1 MELAT
6 NSRGNLTVAEP
17 VVLYWLLATVM
28 AFAAML
34 LAGWMWA
41 EPGAID
47 GQPGWFRPLALSLSA
62 LASLGIAAWARFG
75 KPIEFDRRRQAVV
88 RGQRVVAPYAEIIH
102 VELREVST
110 ENNRTSY
117 RVLLARKGKGAL
129 RIDLGPIP
137 NDLDAST
144 AAAKIA
150 TAIDRPVQ
158 LVRV

>member
-47 GQPGWFRPLALSLSA
+47 GQPDWFRPLA
-62 LASLGIAAWARFG
+62 
-75 KPIEFDRRRQAVV
+75 
-88 RGQRVVAPYAEIIH
+88 
-102 VELREVST
+102 
-110 ENNRTSY
+110 
-117 RVLLARKGKGAL
+117 
-129 RIDLGPIP
+129 
-137 NDLDAST
+137 
-144 AAAKIA
+144 
-150 TAIDRPVQ
+150 
-158 LVRV
+158 